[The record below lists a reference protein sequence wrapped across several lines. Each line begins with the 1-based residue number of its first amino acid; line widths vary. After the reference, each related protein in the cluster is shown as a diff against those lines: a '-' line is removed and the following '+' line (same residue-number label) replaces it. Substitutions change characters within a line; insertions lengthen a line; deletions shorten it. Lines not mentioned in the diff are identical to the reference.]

1 MGVSLKKIAS
11 HGRNGDTEAIH
22 VNKREIP
29 LVDAFLRALGGAGT
43 RNPDDG
49 GLEYFGA
56 EGGMGA
62 HGRTDAA
69 RSGSSRTGSGRA
81 DRDQQNNTVADAAQS
96 AMAGHTTASAGNGPV
111 DNGAW
116 TSGPVDPNAP
126 PGGGTF
132 TSNTYSPGAVGNFPD
147 ANAAA
152 VADMLSNAIPG
163 VGALNTAYKGANAVA
178 NGKDPL
184 SSSSFGPLGDALG
197 ADAGPQRG
205 WAPDRNHGQ
214 VSSFGSNGSAQGSPL
229 RALRL
234 VTGAQDP
241 SLVAALTPSR
251 TYSSSGVV

>member
-1 MGVSLKKIAS
+1 VLSNVGAGPTGV
-11 HGRNGDTEAIH
+11 N
-22 VNKREIP
+22 
-29 LVDAFLRALGGAGT
+29 ALGTSTSSTGHGPSKGDAGG
-43 RNPDDG
+43 DD
-49 GLEYFGA
+49 
-56 EGGMGA
+56 
-62 HGRTDAA
+62 TTW
-69 RSGSSRTGSGRA
+69 GS
-81 DRDQQNNTVADAAQS
+81 D
-96 AMAGHTTASAGNGPV
+96 GNLI
-111 DNGAW
+111 
-116 TSGPVDPNAP
+116 

-184 SSSSFGPLGDALG
+184 SAGSFGPLGDALG

-205 WAPDRNHGQ
+205 WAPDRNHGN

-234 VTGAQDP
+234 VTGGQNPA
-241 SLVAALTPSR
+241 LVAALTPSR